1 MSTGVTES
9 AGGLRCMVLPSLRL
23 HHACGEL
30 EGPVGMAV
38 SWGLLR
44 GYGDR
49 VGISIFSLLSLS
61 TTK

>member
-9 AGGLRCMVLPSLRL
+9 AGGLRRMVLPSLRL
-23 HHACGEL
+23 HQL

-49 VGISIFSLLSLS
+49 VGISIFSLLSL
-61 TTK
+61 

>member
-1 MSTGVTES
+1 MSTVVTES
-9 AGGLRCMVLPSLRL
+9 AGGLRRMVLPCLRL

-49 VGISIFSLLSLS
+49 AGGG
-61 TTK
+61 

>member
-9 AGGLRCMVLPSLRL
+9 AGGLRRMVLPCLRL

-49 VGISIFSLLSLS
+49 VGGVSIFCF
-61 TTK
+61 

>member
-9 AGGLRCMVLPSLRL
+9 AGGLRRMVLPCLRL

-49 VGISIFSLLSLS
+49 AGGGKHFLLLSL
-61 TTK
+61 

>member
-1 MSTGVTES
+1 MR
-9 AGGLRCMVLPSLRL
+9 GGNGDSISERSEY
-23 HHACGEL
+23 GEVCR
-30 EGPVGMAV
+30 PVGMAV
-38 SWGLLR
+38 SRGLLR